1 MKVYDGKL
9 IDADFVKF
17 YSYVN
22 IRENPFYE
30 TDCRVI
36 YERLAAN
43 GYKITRDGESW
54 LEIYDSTCYR
64 DRDNGDEPPFY
75 GHIRRIAANTAKR
88 TLCIRDRSLCY
99 RPQFKDYIV
108 WPTDQWGYRSFDVD
122 SLYGKN
128 PADVIGTVWDIYAIR
143 KLGLKVCEE

>member
-1 MKVYDGKL
+1 MKVYEGKL

-17 YSYVN
+17 HSFVH

-30 TDCRVI
+30 ADCRVI

-43 GYKITRDGESW
+43 GYKITRDGENW
-54 LEIYDSTCYR
+54 LEIFDSTCYR
-64 DRDNGDEPPFY
+64 ENRYDDPPSY

-99 RPQFKDYIV
+99 RDQFRDYIA
-108 WPTDQWGYRSFDVD
+108 WPTDQYGYQSFNID
-122 SLYGKN
+122 SLHGKD

-143 KLGLKVCEE
+143 KLGLKVCVA

>member
-1 MKVYDGKL
+1 MKVYEGKL
-9 IDADFVKF
+9 SDADFLKF

-30 TDCRVI
+30 ADCRVI

-43 GYKITRDGESW
+43 GYKVTRDGENW

-64 DRDNGDEPPFY
+64 EDRYNDPPSY

-88 TLCIRDRSLCY
+88 TLCIRERSLCY
-99 RPQFKDYIV
+99 RPQFKDYIA
-108 WPTDQWGYRSFDVD
+108 WPTDQWGYL
-122 SLYGKN
+122 SLGIDTLHGAN
-128 PADVIGTVWDIYAIR
+128 PADVIGTVWDIFAIR
-143 KLGLKVCEE
+143 KLGLKVCEA